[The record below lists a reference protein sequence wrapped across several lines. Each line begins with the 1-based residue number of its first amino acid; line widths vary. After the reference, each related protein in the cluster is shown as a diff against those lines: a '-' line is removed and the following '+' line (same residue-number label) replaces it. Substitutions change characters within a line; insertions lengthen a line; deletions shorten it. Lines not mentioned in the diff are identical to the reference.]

1 MITATITATAVGA
14 ATFPPG
20 SVTPRRSGELPPRR
34 QAAGGPDRATVRPGL
49 ILVVDDDPGIRRF
62 VAEALRDEGYLVI
75 EAGDGRAALS
85 AVHEDRPGL
94 ILLDMTM
101 PVMDGWQFAA
111 AYRRLPGP
119 HAPIVCVTA
128 AHRAAERAAQIMAE
142 AALPKP
148 FDLDGLLDLVARF
161 VPPPAQPGSG
171 PRGGD

>member
-1 MITATITATAVGA
+1 MSTTAAGV
-14 ATFPPG
+14 ATFPPLSAAVDG
-20 SVTPRRSGELPPRR
+20 WWSPQPQRR
-34 QAAGGPDRATVRPGL
+34 AAGVPSAATARPPL
-49 ILVVDDDPGIRRF
+49 ILVVDDDPAIRRF
-62 VAEALRDEGYLVI
+62 VAEALRDEGYQVA

-85 AVHEDRPGL
+85 AVDHDRPGL

-128 AHRAAERAAQIMAE
+128 AHRVAERAAQIEAE

-161 VPPPAQPGSG
+161 VPPPTQAGSG
-171 PRGGD
+171 PAGGA

>member
-1 MITATITATAVGA
+1 MSTTTGTPAV
-14 ATFPPG
+14 TTSFPPL
-20 SVTPRRSGELPPRR
+20 STAHERWWRR
-34 QAAGGPDRATVRPGL
+34 QPGRRAVAAPGAVAAPRPL
-49 ILVVDDDPGIRRF
+49 ILVVDDDAAIRSF
-62 VAEALRDEGYLVI
+62 VAEALRDEGYLVT

-85 AVHEDRPGL
+85 AVDRDRPGL

-161 VPPPAQPGSG
+161 VPPPDQTGSG
-171 PRGGD
+171 PPAGD

>member
-1 MITATITATAVGA
+1 MSTATGTPAVTTSFPPLSVAHERWWRPLPEGNAAAAPGA
-14 ATFPPG
+14 AAA
-20 SVTPRRSGELPPRR
+20 RRP
-34 QAAGGPDRATVRPGL
+34 L
-49 ILVVDDDPGIRRF
+49 ILVVDDDAAIRRF
-62 VAEALRDEGYLVI
+62 VAEALRDEGYLVT

-85 AVHEDRPGL
+85 AVDRDRPGL

-161 VPPPAQPGSG
+161 VPPPGQTGSG
-171 PRGGD
+171 PPAGD

>member
-1 MITATITATAVGA
+1 MITAAAAAA
-14 ATFPPG
+14 ATTASFPPLAVAYDRWG
-20 SVTPRRSGELPPRR
+20 RRPSGRH
-34 QAAGGPDRATVRPGL
+34 AAAAPDAAAARSPL
-49 ILVVDDDPGIRRF
+49 ILVVDDDAAIRRF
-62 VAEALRDEGYLVI
+62 VAEALRDEGYLVA

-85 AVHEDRPGL
+85 AVERDRPGL

-101 PVMDGWQFAA
+101 PVMDGWQFAD
-111 AYRRLPGP
+111 AYRRRPGP

-161 VPPPAQPGSG
+161 VPPPDQPGSG
-171 PRGGD
+171 PAAGD